1 MNMETVNFAV
11 SKDRSR
17 LYGWAYLLAVITIAY
32 NIAEGVVSVSFGLDD
47 ETMALFGFG
56 LDSFVEV
63 ISGFGIWHLIRRL
76 RNNHKNTNPDQF
88 EQQALKVTGTAFY
101 LLTAG
106 LVIVATANLVYRHK
120 PETTLWGIIV
130 SVVSILTMWA
140 LMHYKLKVG
149 RELNSEAIIADA
161 NCTKTCLYLSLV
173 LLLASAGYELTG
185 IGSLDA
191 IGTIVI
197 AWLSFREGREAFQK
211 AAGKITCGCQ
221 GKCR

>member
-1 MNMETVNFAV
+1 METSNFTV
-11 SKDRSR
+11 RKDRSKLYR
-17 LYGWAYLLAVITIAY
+17 LAYLLALITIAY
-32 NIAEGVVSVSFGLDD
+32 NIVEGVVSVYFGLDD

-63 ISGFGIWHLIRRL
+63 ISGVGIWHMIRRL
-76 RNNHKNTNPDQF
+76 RNNYENTDPDHF
-88 EQQALKVTGTAFY
+88 EQQTLKVTGTAFY

-106 LVIVATANLVYRHK
+106 LVIAATVNLVYGHK

-140 LMHYKLKVG
+140 LMHYKLRVG
-149 RELNSEAIIADA
+149 RELNSQAIIADA
-161 NCTKTCLYLSLV
+161 NCTKTCMYLSFV

-185 IGSLDA
+185 IGSLDS

-211 AAGKITCGCQ
+211 AAGKMTCGCQ
-221 GKCR
+221 GKCQ

>member
-1 MNMETVNFAV
+1 METINFAV
-11 SKDRSR
+11 SKDRAN
-17 LYGWAYLLAVITIAY
+17 LYRWAYIMAVITIAY
-32 NIAEGVVSVSFGLDD
+32 NIVEGVVSVSFGLED

-63 ISGFGIWHLIRRL
+63 ISGVGIWHMIRRL
-76 RNNHKNTNPDQF
+76 RNNHKNMNPDQF
-88 EQQALKVTGTAFY
+88 EQQALKVTGAAFY

-106 LVIVATANLVYRHK
+106 LVITATANLIYGHK

-149 RELNSEAIIADA
+149 RGLNSEAIIADA

-185 IGSLDA
+185 IGSLDS

-211 AAGKITCGCQ
+211 AAGKMTCGCQ

>member
-1 MNMETVNFAV
+1 MNFAV

-17 LYGWAYLLAVITIAY
+17 LYSWAYLMAVITIAY
-32 NIAEGVVSVSFGLDD
+32 NIVEGVVSISFGLDD

-63 ISGFGIWHLIRRL
+63 ISGIGIWHMIRRL
-76 RNNHKNTNPDQF
+76 RNNHRNTNPDQF

-101 LLTAG
+101 LLTSG
-106 LVIVATANLVYRHK
+106 LVIVATVNLVYGHK

-130 SVVSILTMWA
+130 SVVSIFTMWA

-149 RELNSEAIIADA
+149 RELNSQAIIADA

-185 IGSLDA
+185 IGSLDS

-211 AAGKITCGCQ
+211 AAGKMTCGCQ

>member
-1 MNMETVNFAV
+1 METINIAV

-17 LYGWAYLLAVITIAY
+17 LYSWAYLMAVITIAY
-32 NIAEGVVSVSFGLDD
+32 NIVEGVVSVLFGLED

-63 ISGFGIWHLIRRL
+63 ISGVGIWHMLRRL
-76 RNNHKNTNPDQF
+76 RTNYENTDPDQF
-88 EQQALKVTGTAFY
+88 EQQALHVTGTAFY

-106 LVIVATANLVYRHK
+106 LVIVATVNLVYGHK
-120 PETTLWGIIV
+120 PQTTLWGIIV

-140 LMHYKLKVG
+140 LMHYKLRVG
-149 RELNSEAIIADA
+149 RELNSQAIIADA

-173 LLLASAGYELTG
+173 LLLASGGYELTG
-185 IGSLDA
+185 IGILDS

>member
-1 MNMETVNFAV
+1 METINFTV

-17 LYGWAYLLAVITIAY
+17 LYRWAYLMAVITIAY
-32 NIAEGVVSVSFGLDD
+32 NIVEGVVSVSFGLED

-63 ISGFGIWHLIRRL
+63 ISGVGIWHMIRRL
-76 RNNHKNTNPDQF
+76 RTNHGNANPDQF
-88 EQQALKVTGTAFY
+88 EQQALRVTGTAFY

-106 LVIVATANLVYRHK
+106 LVIVATVNLVYRHK
-120 PETTLWGIIV
+120 PETTVWGIII
-130 SVVSILTMWA
+130 SVISILTMWA
-140 LMHYKLKVG
+140 LMHYKLRVG
-149 RELNSEAIIADA
+149 RELNSQAIIADA

-185 IGSLDA
+185 IGSLDS

-211 AAGKITCGCQ
+211 AAGKMTCGCQ
-221 GKCR
+221 GQCH